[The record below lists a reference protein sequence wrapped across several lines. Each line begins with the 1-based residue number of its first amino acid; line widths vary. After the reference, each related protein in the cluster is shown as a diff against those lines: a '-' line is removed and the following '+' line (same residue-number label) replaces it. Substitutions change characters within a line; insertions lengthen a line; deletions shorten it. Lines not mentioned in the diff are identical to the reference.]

1 MDAVVD
7 MFKADLV
14 HGQARVAE
22 LGRRSLQAARPDLAA
37 RLNGSAHAAY
47 LDPLVLGYFGA
58 GAEPGVTLD
67 QLTVGRMARAAR
79 PELLPVRTG
88 PDGAAEL
95 PGLGVLRTHRRSA
108 ELLLA
113 PDLTVSERGRPVS
126 SRLDPA
132 PVVGD
137 SSVLMDDWISPALRF
152 VVGPRST
159 TAFDPARVRA
169 DLARAEGMVRRAQP
183 EFHRAMIATT
193 RRIVVFDD
201 PSMNSLA
208 APRAH
213 GSVFL
218 NLAHGR
224 GPIHHLEDLLH
235 QCGHVAF
242 SAMTM
247 DTGRVL
253 AVDPDTE
260 LLPGDG
266 GAGTGLGG
274 TGEGGEPRTAY
285 VVLHALVTER
295 WMASGL
301 LACLRTEELTPLE
314 RHEARGRLAYVLRR
328 YALDLVDLVD
338 ADVVTPDGL
347 ALLRQL
353 LADLRSLHAAAEPQ
367 TRGLSLAGQPYNF
380 DLDVFLERNGGPV
393 APVPW

>member
-7 MFKADLV
+7 MFRAELV
-14 HGQARVAE
+14 HGQAQVAE
-22 LGRRSLQAARPDLAA
+22 IGHRSLRAARPDLAA

-58 GAEPGVTLD
+58 EDDPGVTLD
-67 QLTVGRMARAAR
+67 QLTVGRMAPAAR

-95 PGLGVLRTHRRSA
+95 PGLGVLRTHRRCA
-108 ELLLA
+108 ELVLA
-113 PDLTVSERGRPVS
+113 PDLAVYDGGRPVS
-126 SRLDPA
+126 FRLDPV
-132 PVVGD
+132 PLVGD

-152 VVGPRST
+152 AVGPRSRT
-159 TAFDPARVRA
+159 PHDTARVRA
-169 DLARAEGMVRRAQP
+169 DLARAEGIVHRVQP
-183 EFHRAMIATT
+183 EFHRAMTATT
-193 RRIVVFDD
+193 RRVVVFDD
-201 PSMNSLA
+201 PAMNSLA

-218 NLAHGR
+218 NLAHGS

-247 DTGRVL
+247 ETGRVL
-253 AVDPDTE
+253 AVDPGTE
-260 LLPGDG
+260 LPGDG
-266 GAGTGLGG
+266 
-274 TGEGGEPRTAY
+274 EDGEPRTAY

-301 LACLRTEELTPLE
+301 LACLRTEQLTPLE
-314 RHEARGRLAYVLRR
+314 RYEARGRLAYVLRR
-328 YALDLVDLVD
+328 YALDLVDLVE
-338 ADVVTPDGL
+338 ADVVAPDGL
-347 ALLRQL
+347 RLLRQL
-353 LADLRSLHAAAEPQ
+353 LADLRSLHAAAEPD

-380 DLDVFLERNGGPV
+380 DLDVFLERNGAAP
-393 APVPW
+393 APVPS